1 MQGFVELNNKM
12 FTVVDLPRTKV
23 PLEYLQRE
31 FVVEFHTNDKDSRN
45 HFLVNVESISHPL
58 FVFDDHG
65 GDADRHWC
73 VLPER
78 KWGRYF
84 GEIITKK

>member
-1 MQGFVELNNKM
+1 MFALVE
-12 FTVVDLPRTKV
+12 PARTEV
-23 PLEYLQRE
+23 SLEYLQRN
-31 FVVEFHTNDKDSRN
+31 FVVESHMNDKDSRN